1 MGWTRRT
8 QSVVARDITGDVLID
23 VESGLLILARTG
35 SMVTLTANR
44 LVFAG
49 SHTTV
54 RVASLPSGFR
64 PFTRQETATTGAASE
79 STDGILQSDTSGAV
93 WMHGIVAGES
103 NRATLTYPTRDAWP
117 TILPGVS
124 I

>member
-1 MGWTRRT
+1 MGWIRRS
-8 QSVVARDITGDVLID
+8 QSLVVCDITGDVVID
-23 VESGLLILARTG
+23 VESGLLVLARAG
-35 SMVTLTANR
+35 NMVTLTANR
-44 LVFAG
+44 VVSAD

-54 RVASLPSGFR
+54 RVATLPSGFR

-117 TILPGVS
+117 TTLPGVS